1 MRRDVAAAIL
11 TLIDRGERGALAT
24 VVGASGSTPQV
35 PGAKVLLHTDGSIV
49 GTVGGGRIEQVVL
62 DTLREVL
69 ADGRP
74 RKIRH
79 RLLQD
84 LGMCCGGEM
93 ELFYE
98 VVEGRS
104 PLVVFG
110 AGHVGLALVRI
121 AEAAGFA
128 ATVVDP
134 REELNS
140 AERFPNATRLVAEPS
155 ETIPRLGLH
164 EGTFVVITTHDH
176 AIDEDTLARCLP
188 LPHRYLGMIGSR
200 RKVVRVYQRLRHK
213 GVTASFAGVAAPVGL
228 DLGALT
234 PEEIAVSIVAEMI
247 AVRRG
252 GVGGPL
258 GLGAAADGMADPERH
273 GPGSGGKDEGA

>member
-1 MRRDVAAAIL
+1 MRRDVAAAIVE
-11 TLIDRGERGALAT
+11 LIDRGDRAALAT

-35 PGAKVLLHTDGSIV
+35 PGAKLLLRQDGSVV
-49 GTVGGGRIEQVVL
+49 GTVGGGRIEQVVI
-62 DTLREVL
+62 DTLKEVL
-69 ADGRP
+69 GDGAP
-74 RKIRH
+74 RRIRH
-79 RLLQD
+79 HLLHD

-93 ELFYE
+93 ELFCE
-98 VVEGRS
+98 VVEGRA

-110 AGHVGLALVRI
+110 AGHVGQALVRI

-140 AERFPNATRLVAEPS
+140 AERFPGATRIVAEPADALA
-155 ETIPRLGLH
+155 RLALH

-176 AIDEDTLARCLP
+176 SIDEDTLARCLP

-213 GVTASFAGVAAPVGL
+213 GITASLAGVSAPVGL

-252 GVGGPL
+252 GTGAHMTL
-258 GLGAAADGMADPERH
+258 GERADELAEP
-273 GPGSGGKDEGA
+273 PGSRSGEGT

>member
-1 MRRDVAAAIL
+1 MRRDVAAAIVE
-11 TLIDRGERGALAT
+11 LIDRGDRAALAT
-24 VVGASGSTPQV
+24 VVAASGSTPQV
-35 PGAKVLLHTDGSIV
+35 PGAKILRRQDGTVV

-62 DTLREVL
+62 DTLAEVL
-69 ADGRP
+69 VDGKP
-74 RKIRH
+74 RKVRH
-79 RLLQD
+79 HLLHD

-93 ELFYE
+93 ELFCE
-98 VVEGRS
+98 LVEGRA

-110 AGHVGLALVRI
+110 AGHVGQALVRI
-121 AEAAGFA
+121 AEVAGFA

-134 REELNS
+134 REELNT
-140 AERFPNATRLVAEPS
+140 AARFPGAIRIVEEPAEAL
-155 ETIPRLGLH
+155 PRLGLH

-176 AIDEDTLARCLP
+176 AIDEDTLGRCLA
-188 LPHRYLGMIGSR
+188 LPRRYLGMIGSR

-213 GVTASFAGVAAPVGL
+213 GITASLAGVSAPVGL

-252 GVGGPL
+252 GAGGRLTL
-258 GLGAAADGMADPERH
+258 GERADALAEPEGRAE
-273 GPGSGGKDEGA
+273 GGGEK

>member
-1 MRRDVAAAIL
+1 MRRDVAAAIVE
-11 TLIDRGERGALAT
+11 LIDRGERGALAT
-24 VVGASGSTPQV
+24 VVAASGSTPQV
-35 PGAKVLLHTDGSIV
+35 PGAKMLIRADGSIV

-62 DTLREVL
+62 EILKEVL

-74 RKIRH
+74 RKQRH

-93 ELFYE
+93 ELFCE
-98 VVEGRS
+98 LVEGRS

-110 AGHVGLALVRI
+110 AGHVGLALVRV
-121 AEAAGFA
+121 AEVAGFA

-134 REELNS
+134 REELNT
-140 AERFPNATRLVAEPS
+140 AERFPRATRLVVEPAEA
-155 ETIPRLGLH
+155 IGRLGLH
-164 EGTFVVITTHDH
+164 AGTFVVITTHDH

-188 LPHRYLGMIGSR
+188 LPRRYLGMIGSR
-200 RKVVRVYQRLRHK
+200 RKVIRVYQRLRHK
-213 GVTASFAGVAAPVGL
+213 GVTASLANVAAPVGL
-228 DLGALT
+228 DLGSLT

-252 GVGGPL
+252 GPGGRL
-258 GLGAAADGMADPERH
+258 TIGDDADRLSDPESQTPSKGQT
-273 GPGSGGKDEGA
+273 GP